1 MTRIAILFAGAAG
14 SLILARTAGFYQGE
28 DPLAFGVIVL
38 MAAALFAGVVELLL
52 HAQRLTRL
60 EGELNKLTREP
71 TLEGIDGAS
80 PVLRALLQAR
90 LDRVSLGVPR
100 ASFTPYLIGLLVMLG
115 LLGTFLG
122 LFETL
127 RGARLALTA
136 SSDVEALREGLS
148 TPMSGLMRSFGTSA
162 AGVSS
167 SAMLGLAAVF
177 ARRAAGQLG
186 VQLHAAASGPFAR
199 FASSHRQLVALEQ
212 LAVQGEA
219 LPAAAAALTQASQ
232 ELMALR
238 GEWLSA
244 HKQAS
249 DAVARSLVE
258 ATETVQRS
266 VQAGVEQSATATHR
280 AVAPLLEQAV
290 AGTVAAAGAHLMK
303 IEAKVDEANAARR
316 DADRDVT
323 KQLGAHLAKIEAQ
336 VDAASAAGRAA
347 ERSASEQLSKHLE
360 SVTARLDAQVQ
371 AAQTS
376 EEARR
381 AALAQLEQDADQAR
395 ERHVAAVLA
404 ALGEHAQRSAE
415 GERQLREEALALEAE
430 RRQQWATVQDTLAQT
445 LAERGQALDTA
456 LLSAGQALVGSL
468 RDQAAVAR
476 ADEDA
481 RVERLGERMNAVT
494 ATLESTVAAL
504 SAAETERA
512 SLLQAHLATM
522 SERLAAA
529 SEQLGAEEGRRA
541 ALLTEHVDGMSHE
554 MRRAFSA
561 AAERDAERAETL
573 AQVAG
578 TLRTELSAAAEVMRD
593 RLGASADAD
602 ADRAREAQAMFEELK
617 AASIQIAEAARV
629 QSTALQQFVAATEG
643 RTEALET
650 RSQERLE
657 ALLDRVRDTVDA
669 QAERLGALEGGLR
682 EAQTES
688 TAQLAQQLGAHA
700 EALSASL
707 GHTSELVQNAAGLV
721 QAGGAELTA
730 VAEMFAEAVDRQ
742 REAAREWL
750 ENLGHVER
758 AVADAG
764 EGAAADA
771 LGHHLARTHEIFDR
785 QLRFQQ
791 ELFEQLRHG
800 RVNGNS
806 PRDAQPA
813 AAVNG
818 VENDVPA

>member
-1 MTRIAILFAGAAG
+1 MTRLAILFAGAAG

-28 DPLAFGVIVL
+28 DPLAFGVVVL
-38 MAAALFAGVVELLL
+38 MAVALFAGVAELLF
-52 HAQRLTRL
+52 HAQRLKGL
-60 EGELNKLTREP
+60 EGELGKLTREP
-71 TLEGIDGAS
+71 TLEGIDNAS
-80 PVLRALLQAR
+80 PILRALLQAR

-136 SSDVEALREGLS
+136 STDVEALREGLS

-177 ARRAAGQLG
+177 ARRSAGQLG

-199 FASSHRQLVALEQ
+199 FSSSHRQLMALEQ
-212 LAVQGEA
+212 LAVQGESF
-219 LPAAAAALTQASQ
+219 PAAAAALSLASQ
-232 ELMALR
+232 ELLSLR
-238 GEWLSA
+238 TEWLSA
-244 HKQAS
+244 HAQAS
-249 DAVARSLVE
+249 EAVSRRLVE
-258 ATETVQRS
+258 ATESVQRT
-266 VQAGVEQSATATHR
+266 VQAGVEQSASATHR

-290 AGTVAAAGAHLMK
+290 AGTVAAAGAHLAK
-303 IEAKVDEANAARR
+303 IEAKADE
-316 DADRDVT
+316 
-323 KQLGAHLAKIEAQ
+323 
-336 VDAASAAGRAA
+336 ASAARHKA
-347 ERSASEQLSKHLE
+347 ELSVTERLSAHLE
-360 SVTARLDAQVQ
+360 SVTSRLDAQVENTR
-371 AAQTS
+371 AS
-376 EEARR
+376 DEARR
-381 AALAQLEQDADQAR
+381 AALAQLERDAEQAR
-395 ERHVAAVLA
+395 ERHVASILA
-404 ALGEHAQRSAE
+404 SLAEHAERNAAAEQERRERALALDAQRSEQWVAVQNTLE
-415 GERQLREEALALEAE
+415 RTLTERGETLDATLLAAGQSLVGALREHAEAAKANEE
-430 RRQQWATVQDTLAQT
+430 
-445 LAERGQALDTA
+445 
-456 LLSAGQALVGSL
+456 
-468 RDQAAVAR
+468 AR
-476 ADEDA
+476 AA
-481 RVERLGERMNAVT
+481 RLGERLSAVT
-494 ATLESTVAAL
+494 QTLEQTVERLA
-504 SAAETERA
+504 AAESERA
-512 SLLQAHLATM
+512 SLLQDHVTTM

-529 SEQLGAEEGRRA
+529 SDRLGAEEGRRA
-541 ALLTEHVDGMSHE
+541 ALLTQHVDGMSSE

-602 ADRAREAQAMFEELK
+602 AERAKEAQAMFEELK
-617 AASIQIAEAARV
+617 SASSQIAEAARS

-657 ALLDRVRDTVDA
+657 ALLDRIRDTVDT
-669 QAERLGALEGGLR
+669 QALRLAALEEGLR
-682 EAQTES
+682 AAQTES

-707 GHTSELVQNAAGLV
+707 GQTAELVQNAAGLV

-730 VAEMFAEAVDRQ
+730 VAEMFSEAVDRQ

-800 RVNGNS
+800 RVNGHS
-806 PRDAQPA
+806 SRDAQA
-813 AAVNG
+813 AALNG
-818 VENDVPA
+818 VDNDVSA

>member
-1 MTRIAILFAGAAG
+1 MTRIAILIAGAMG
-14 SLILARTAGFYQGE
+14 TVILARTAAFYQGE
-28 DPLAFGVIVL
+28 DPLAFGVVML
-38 MAAALFAGVVELLL
+38 MALALMAGIAELLM
-52 HAQRLTRL
+52 HAQKLTAL
-60 EGELNKLTREP
+60 EGELGKLTKEP
-71 TLEGIDGAS
+71 TLEGVDSAS
-80 PVLRALLQAR
+80 PVLRALLRAR

-100 ASFTPYLIGLLVMLG
+100 ASFTPYLVGLLVMLG

-212 LAVQGEA
+212 LAVQGESY
-219 LPAAAAALTQASQ
+219 PAAAAALALASK

-238 GEWLSA
+238 SEWLSA
-244 HKQAS
+244 HAQAS
-249 DAVARSLVE
+249 EAVSKRLIE
-258 ATETVQRS
+258 ATESMQRT
-266 VQAGVEQSATATHR
+266 VQAGIEQSASATHR

-290 AGTVAAAGAHLMK
+290 AGTVAAAGAHLAS
-303 IEAKVDEANAARR
+303 IEAKVDQASVARR
-316 DADRDVT
+316 EAEQQVT
-323 KQLGAHLAKIEAQ
+323 H
-336 VDAASAAGRAA
+336 
-347 ERSASEQLSKHLE
+347 QLSAHLE
-360 SVTARLDAQVQ
+360 SVTARLDAQVKASQ
-371 AAQTS
+371 ASDS
-376 EEARR
+376 ERR
-381 AALAQLEQDADQAR
+381 AALEQLERSAEQAR
-395 ERHVAAVLA
+395 AKHVAEVLA
-404 ALGEHAQRSAE
+404 ALQQSAE
-415 GERQLREEALALEAE
+415 RDAREQRALRDEALAVEAQ
-430 RRQQWATVQDTLAQT
+430 RTQQWVAAQSSMERS
-445 LAERGQALDTA
+445 LVERGQALDASLQT
-456 LLSAGQALVGSL
+456 AGQALVGTL
-468 RDQAAVAR
+468 REQAAEAR
-476 ADEDA
+476 AQEDA
-481 RVERLGERMNAVT
+481 RNERLSERMSAIT
-494 ATLESTVAAL
+494 TTLEETVARLA
-504 SAAETERA
+504 AAEAERA
-512 SLLQAHLATM
+512 NVLQAHLSSM
-522 SERLAAA
+522 SERLANA
-529 SEQLGAEEGRRA
+529 SERLGAEEERRA
-541 ALLTEHVDGMSHE
+541 ALLTEHVDGMSGE

-573 AQVAG
+573 AKVAG

-602 ADRAREAQAMFEELK
+602 AARAREAQAMFEELK
-617 AASIQIAEAARV
+617 GASAQIAEAARS

-657 ALLDRVRDTVDA
+657 TLLDRIRETVDA
-669 QAERLGALEGGLR
+669 QAQRLADLEQGLR
-682 EAQTES
+682 ASQSE
-688 TAQLAQQLGAHA
+688 TALTLAQQLGAHA
-700 EALSASL
+700 QELSTSL
-707 GHTSELVQNAAGLV
+707 GQTSALVQDAAGLV

-791 ELFEQLRHG
+791 ELFEQLRHA
-800 RVNGNS
+800 RTS
-806 PRDAQPA
+806 PRDGHTT
-813 AAVNG
+813 VTG
-818 VENDVPA
+818 MEHDVSA

>member
-28 DPLAFGVIVL
+28 DPLAFGVVAL
-38 MAAALFAGVVELLL
+38 MAAALFAGVVELLV
-52 HAQRLTRL
+52 HAQRLSGLTN
-60 EGELNKLTREP
+60 ELQKLTKEP
-71 TLEGIDGAS
+71 SLEGIDNAS

-136 SSDVEALREGLS
+136 STDVEALREGLS

-212 LAVQGEA
+212 LAVQGES
-219 LPAAAAALTQASQ
+219 LPAAAAALSRASE

-238 GEWLSA
+238 GEWMRA
-244 HKQAS
+244 HAEAS
-249 DAVARSLVE
+249 DAVATRLLE
-258 ATETVQRS
+258 ATESVQRT
-266 VQAGVEQSATATHR
+266 VQAGVEQSASATHR

-290 AGTVAAAGAHLMK
+290 AGTVAAAGAHLSA
-303 IEAKVDEANAARR
+303 IEAKVDEASESRR
-316 DADRDVT
+316 KTERLVT
-323 KQLGAHLAKIEAQ
+323 
-336 VDAASAAGRAA
+336 
-347 ERSASEQLSKHLE
+347 EQLSAHLE
-360 SVTARLDAQVQ
+360 SVTARLDAQVT
-371 AAQTS
+371 AARAS
-376 EEARR
+376 DDARR
-381 AALAQLEQDADQAR
+381 SALAEQERQADEAR

-404 ALGEHAQRSAE
+404 ALAQHAERDVEAE
-415 GERQLREEALALEAE
+415 RTQREEARALEAE
-430 RRQQWATVQDTLAQT
+430 RRELWAAVQNTLEQT
-445 LAERGQALDTA
+445 LTQRGEALDAA
-456 LLSAGQALVGSL
+456 LLAAGESLVSSL
-468 RDQAAVAR
+468 RAHAEASR
-476 ADEDA
+476 AEEDA
-481 RVERLGERMNAVT
+481 RAARVGERLHAVT
-494 ATLESTVAAL
+494 ATLEQTVRAL
-504 SAAETERA
+504 ASAEGERA
-512 SLLQAHLATM
+512 QVLHTHLQTM

-529 SEQLGAEEGRRA
+529 SERLGSEEERRA

-554 MRRAFSA
+554 MRTAFSA

-602 ADRAREAQAMFEELK
+602 AARAREAQAMFEELK
-617 AASIQIAEAARV
+617 AASIHIAEAARS

-643 RTEALET
+643 RTEAMEA
-650 RSQERLE
+650 RSEERL
-657 ALLDRVRDTVDA
+657 ATLLDRIRETVDT
-669 QAERLGALEGGLR
+669 QAERLGALEEGLR
-682 EAQTES
+682 
-688 TAQLAQQLGAHA
+688 TAQAESAAMLAQQLGAHA
-700 EALSASL
+700 ETLSASL
-707 GHTSELVQNAAGLV
+707 GQTSQLVQDAAGLV
-721 QAGGAELTA
+721 QAGGTELTA

-800 RVNGNS
+800 RMNGH
-806 PRDAQPA
+806 A
-813 AAVNG
+813 ANNTPPHG
-818 VENDVPA
+818 IETDVSA

>member
-1 MTRIAILFAGAAG
+1 MTRIAILIAGALG
-14 SLILARTAGFYQGE
+14 TVILARTAAFYQGE
-28 DPLAFGVIVL
+28 DPLAFGVVML
-38 MAAALFAGVVELLL
+38 MAVALFCGVAELLM
-52 HAQRLTRL
+52 HAQRLKGL
-60 EGELNKLTREP
+60 DAELSKLTREP
-71 TLEGIDGAS
+71 TLEGVDSAS
-80 PVLRALLQAR
+80 PVLRALLRAR

-115 LLGTFLG
+115 LLGTFMG

-219 LPAAAAALTQASQ
+219 LPAAAAALTQASK
-232 ELMALR
+232 EIMALR
-238 GEWLSA
+238 SEWLSA
-244 HKQAS
+244 HTQAS
-249 DAVARSLVE
+249 EAVSRRLVE
-258 ATETVQRS
+258 ATESVQRT
-266 VQAGVEQSATATHR
+266 VQAGVEQSASATHR

-290 AGTVAAAGAHLMK
+290 AGTVAAAGAHLAK
-303 IEAKVDEANAARR
+303 IEAKVDQASVARR
-316 DADRDVT
+316 EAEQQVT
-323 KQLGAHLAKIEAQ
+323 Q
-336 VDAASAAGRAA
+336 
-347 ERSASEQLSKHLE
+347 QLSAHLE
-360 SVTARLDAQVQ
+360 SVTKRLDAQVQ
-371 AAQTS
+371 ASQASDS
-376 EEARR
+376 ERR
-381 AALAQLEQDADQAR
+381 AALETLERGAEQAR
-395 ERHVAAVLA
+395 ARHVEAVLG
-404 ALGEHAQRSAE
+404 ALQQQAERDLAAQRA
-415 GERQLREEALALEAE
+415 QREEALALEAQ
-430 RRQQWATVQDTLAQT
+430 RTQQWVAAQSSMERS
-445 LAERGQALDTA
+445 LIERAEALDA
-456 LLSAGQALVGSL
+456 SLIAAGQALVGTL
-468 RDQAAVAR
+468 REQSAEAR
-476 ADEDA
+476 ALEDA
-481 RVERLGERMNAVT
+481 RGERLSERMSTVT
-494 ATLESTVAAL
+494 AALEETVARLA
-504 SAAETERA
+504 AAETERA
-512 SLLQAHLATM
+512 ALLQAHVSTM
-522 SERLAAA
+522 SERLATA
-529 SEQLGAEEGRRA
+529 SERLGSEETRRA
-541 ALLTEHVDGMSHE
+541 SLLTEHVDGMSAE

-578 TLRTELSAAAEVMRD
+578 TLRTELSAAADVMRD

-602 ADRAREAQAMFEELK
+602 AARAREAQAMFEELK
-617 AASIQIAEAARV
+617 GASIQIAEAARV

-657 ALLDRVRDTVDA
+657 ALLDRIRETVEA
-669 QAERLGALEGGLR
+669 QAARLAELERGLR
-682 EAQTES
+682 ESQSE
-688 TAQLAQQLGAHA
+688 TALTLAQQLGTHA
-700 EALSASL
+700 QELSASL
-707 GHTSELVQNAAGLV
+707 GQTSALVQDAAGLV

-800 RVNGNS
+800 RVNGQGREAHGAGALS
-806 PRDAQPA
+806 
-813 AAVNG
+813 G
-818 VENDVPA
+818 IENDVSA